1 MKTRASSFSI
11 LHTNKRAPLRSIPGF
26 TIVELL
32 IVIVVIAI
40 LAAITIVAYNGIQ
53 NRANDSA
60 VQSDIRNIRQQAL
73 LYQVDSPQGG
83 YPTASQLQAS
93 GGVRVSKG
101 SYLTTNNA
109 MLYCAP
115 LDGSTFA
122 IIGKS
127 KSGVTYYASSA
138 VGVQIAP
145 FSFPLGSALDCSNA
159 GSTNAASGWIHALSS
174 GWVSWAQG

>member
-1 MKTRASSFSI
+1 MKTSASS
-11 LHTNKRAPLRSIPGF
+11 HTTIRKTRGRGF

-53 NRANDSA
+53 NRTNDSV
-60 VQSDIRNIRQQAL
+60 VQGDMYNISQQAL
-73 LYQVDSPQGG
+73 MYQSNDPQGG
-83 YPTASQLQAS
+83 YPTASELLVS
-93 GGVRVSKG
+93 GDVRVSKG

-115 LDGSTFA
+115 TDGSSFA

-138 VGVQIAP
+138 VGVRIAP
-145 FSFPLGSALDCSNA
+145 FSFPTGMAADCPNA
-159 GSTNAASGWIHALSS
+159 GSASAAAGWLHTLGSGWDSQ
-174 GWVSWAQG
+174 VQG